1 MNTRIAAIAV
11 AATLLAGT
19 AQAAILFDNG
29 PIVDGANLS
38 ILPAG
43 AGTLGWASTSSFRVA
58 DNFTVSGAS
67 WNVESISFYA
77 YQTNAGAFS
86 FTGATW
92 SIIAGNDVNAGTVV
106 ASGTGGVS
114 NGGLV
119 GYRVTPTTLTSTAR
133 AIYRITADMPDFT
146 LASGNYFLA
155 WALAGTSS
163 SGPFVPGVLG
173 SLGSGN
179 ALQGPTG
186 GAFATVTDG
195 NLAQPV
201 DLPFT
206 INGTA
211 TAAVPEPAS
220 WAMML
225 IGFGGVA
232 GALRARRR
240 ATSVVAA

>member
-1 MNTRIAAIAV
+1 MNTRLAAIAV

-29 PIVDGANLS
+29 PVVDSANLS
-38 ILPAG
+38 ILPTG
-43 AGTLGWASTSSFRVA
+43 STGLGYTSSAAFRLA
-58 DNFTVSGAS
+58 DNFTVSGPS

-77 YQTNAGAFS
+77 YQTNAGVFT

-92 SIIAGNDVNAGTVV
+92 SIIAGTNVNSGTVI
-106 ASGTGGVS
+106 ASGTTAVS

-119 GYRVTPTTLTSTAR
+119 GYRVTPATLTNTAR
-133 AIYRITADMPDFT
+133 AIYRITADMPDFS
-146 LASGNYFLA
+146 LSAGNYFLT
-155 WALAGTSS
+155 WALAGTST
-163 SGPFVPGVLG
+163 SGPFVPPVIG

-179 ALQGPTG
+179 ALQGPTSG
-186 GAFATVTDG
+186 TFTGLTDAG
-195 NLAQPV
+195 SGLTL

-206 INGTA
+206 INGSV
-211 TAAVPEPAS
+211 AAVPEPAS

-240 ATSVVAA
+240 QASVVAA